1 MKKSKNFKFLTKQ
14 KTATANQLA
23 LRYVLDNTKI
33 SSAVFST
40 TNIMHLLEN
49 LQAINILMPGII
61 RNEIKKWA

>member
-1 MKKSKNFKFLTKQ
+1 MKKSKNFMFLTKQ

-40 TNIMHLLEN
+40 TNIAHLLEN
-49 LQAINILMPGII
+49 LQAINILMPEII
-61 RNEIKKWA
+61 RNEIKNRA